1 MGCGASADEAR
12 FARLTLELQE
22 TKAKA
27 NEQQNLLRFKIEVM
41 VNMLAME
48 EKKSES
54 VTKRVE
60 TLKWLLHELGV
71 AEKTLTSILVNAE
84 EADNETR
91 RNMAG
96 SVERTISFRNI
107 GLVDLAGA
115 LSRTQDEFARN
126 KTSIIPAFADEEGKL
141 VANLSNDEFMKQ
153 LYTVTEDI
161 TKADIQVF

>member
-27 NEQQNLLRFKIEVM
+27 NEQQNLLRYKIEVM